1 MATYATV
8 RELQLNARRV
18 LDATRADGDR
28 QAIITSRGKP
38 VAVLVPVEPG
48 ELDSVQRGIRT
59 RRLLDLAAALTR
71 DAAVAGSLAM
81 PMARIDREISAV
93 RHGTRRNGRR

>member
-1 MATYATV
+1 MATYATI

-18 LDATRADGDR
+18 LEATRADGEC

-48 ELDSVQRGIRT
+48 ELDSVRRSIRS
-59 RRLLDLAAALTR
+59 RRLLGLAASLSR
-71 DAAVAGSLAM
+71 DAEAAGAAGMSMDQVNGEIAA
-81 PMARIDREISAV
+81 ARRSAP
-93 RHGTRRNGRR
+93 RSGRR